1 MLLSFSDLA
10 PSELLM
16 TQPEIPTWSGAVQR
30 ELDSLQR
37 NVETRLTDFSAR
49 LDRLLT
55 LTEYDADKRSLELRF
70 STVNDKI
77 DDGETDLHELKTELR
92 DSFQTLRRDIA
103 VERERYESAINREK
117 EARETQHKAYIQSR
131 QDQFRWLLSMVMIPI
146 AIALVQLIASK
157 K

>member
-1 MLLSFSDLA
+1 
-10 PSELLM
+10 M
-16 TQPEIPTWSGAVQR
+16 TQPETPTWSGAVQR
-30 ELDSLQR
+30 ELDGLQR
-37 NVETRLTDFSAR
+37 NVETRLTDFSSR

-70 STVNDKI
+70 STVNDKL

-92 DSFQTLRRDIA
+92 DSFQSLRRDIA
-103 VERERYESAINREK
+103 VERERYDAAINREK

>member
-16 TQPEIPTWSGAVQR
+16 TQPETPTWSGAVQR
-30 ELDSLQR
+30 ELDGLQR
-37 NVETRLTDFSAR
+37 NVETRLTDFSSR

-70 STVNDKI
+70 STVNDKL

-92 DSFQTLRRDIA
+92 DSFQSLRRDIA
-103 VERERYESAINREK
+103 VERERYDAAINREK